1 MGGGHKVDSVIRS
14 RLDAPVRLHAM
25 VLNYLVDVLS
35 KGRNAPYAPHPIC
48 DDSWAARGRWLGPEL
63 LEDQLT
69 ERWLSRHTRLQ
80 NV

>member
-1 MGGGHKVDSVIRS
+1 
-14 RLDAPVRLHAM
+14 M

-48 DDSWAARGRWLGPEL
+48 DDSWAARGRWLDPEL

-69 ERWLSRHTRLQ
+69 ERCIVTHVCKMFEVLISRAKRAFGNL
-80 NV
+80 